1 MRGVGFCFAR
11 AVIVTTAAIIVA
23 NFEPYAGGLLVAFP
37 AGMTTMMVI
46 LWRKQ
51 GGPSQAA
58 GA

>member
-1 MRGVGFCFAR
+1 VGFCFAR